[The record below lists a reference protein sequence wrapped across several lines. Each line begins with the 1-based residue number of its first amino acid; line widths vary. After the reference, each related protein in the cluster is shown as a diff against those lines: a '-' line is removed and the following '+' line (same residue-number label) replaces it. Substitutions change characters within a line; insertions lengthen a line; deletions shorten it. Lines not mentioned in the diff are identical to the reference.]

1 MKKFIVILFILVTS
15 NNYSNANIIETIENE
30 KKQCLNT
37 NYLNDYFMSQCNYKA
52 IEKYDKE
59 IDEIIK
65 KLEKNIGRKQ
75 YSLLVQSQ
83 NKWDKFIQDDNF
95 LLKNLYEKD
104 NSLEKELIISSIQC
118 QNKKYRLEE
127 LLILYHSINNK

>member
-30 KKQCLNT
+30 KKQCINT

-65 KLEKNIGRKQ
+65 KQK
-75 YSLLVQSQ
+75 LL
-83 NKWDKFIQDDNF
+83 
-95 LLKNLYEKD
+95 LC
-104 NSLEKELIISSIQC
+104 LIIYTITP
-118 QNKKYRLEE
+118 NEKG
-127 LLILYHSINNK
+127 I